1 MAPSVSAAAPATRRR
16 SPVVVSGRWK
26 HNSRSVPAAPRNASL
41 HSSTTPSSSSAAA
54 EDADAGAH
62 SASRF
67 GHRRA
72 SATTSSAPTI
82 ISAAASASSS
92 PGVAAR
98 KLPTVTVRISGSES
112 SPPPPSPRARTSI
125 LVSATQSVSARVDN
139 FGPAILAVVSEGHR
153 ASRSVVSAFASAG
166 ASGSSF
172 EPHRSPVRSAPPS
185 VISSARRFAHWRN
198 TVRTASSSMFAAAPT
213 ASLARFRVKSPTRC
227 AARGMALHAPRV
239 TSTSASSL
247 STGTTPCAAAV
258 WPSRLGRSA
267 PGSAQTHR
275 SADCTSQQ
283 NCTVPGRSDPRP
295 NAAAAAA
302 ARDHGAVGRGSEGGH
317 STRRWRRP
325 GRWRVTMAVRMSS
338 AGPAT
343 AGSGRR
349 DPDPDPEPVAVQ
361 ILDAGPKTSWG
372 AHRASSRRTRQVDA
386 RRATVSASAF
396 ASATPSAL
404 RAVLSCAAGSKTL
417 AAIASSPRGCRG
429 SGGSLLGRCLPARLL
444 VVYC

>member
-26 HNSRSVPAAPRNASL
+26 HTSRSVPAAPRNASL
-41 HSSTTPSSSSAAA
+41 HSSTTPSSSSTAA

-72 SATTSSAPTI
+72 SATISSTSTI

-92 PGVAAR
+92 PGTVAR

-112 SPPPPSPRARTSI
+112 STFPPSPRARTSI

-153 ASRSVVSAFASAG
+153 ANRSAMSAFASAG

-172 EPHRSPVRSAPPS
+172 EPQPRPVRCSPPS
-185 VISSARRFAHWRN
+185 VISNARRFAHWRN

-283 NCTVPGRSDPRP
+283 NCTVPGRSAPRLD
-295 NAAAAAA
+295 AAAAATRA
-302 ARDHGAVGRGSEGGH
+302 HGAVGRGSEGGH

-325 GRWRVTMAVRMSS
+325 GRWRVTTAVSMSS

-343 AGSGRR
+343 AGVGAVGRGTGGGRGPDLGRGAEDELGGAPRVVAEDATSGREAR
-349 DPDPDPEPVAVQ
+349 DGVGVRIRERHAER
-361 ILDAGPKTSWG
+361 LT
-372 AHRASSRRTRQVDA
+372 
-386 RRATVSASAF
+386 RRALLRRGLEDVGGHRVVPPRVPRLGRVRPSPLRTVS
-396 ASATPSAL
+396 P
-404 RAVLSCAAGSKTL
+404 AV
-417 AAIASSPRGCRG
+417 
-429 SGGSLLGRCLPARLL
+429 AR
-444 VVYC
+444 